1 MGDADDEE
9 LLAGAGD
16 GDIEF
21 AVDGVGAGGSVCL
34 AGSGLYDEL
43 HLCGLGDGGAVD
55 DDVALAALV
64 ALYGV
69 NADAFG
75 VVGYVEGGEVVA
87 YECALSAEGG
97 DDAYRA
103 CGLVGEII
111 GLVELDDGLYEGG
124 TELGLVGVGL
134 EALGSGRL
142 STGHEGGTARS
153 HQALY
158 GAMGIVDG
166 VGQRLLLMGQRHGAE
181 STFVEAEVGK
191 MANLGVHASL
201 AVEGGDAG
209 GVLSCCEAAVKAL
222 EERLTAVGEAQR
234 GEQWMGDEGLLLGLQ
249 GYGGELLVVADEDE
263 LAL

>member
-1 MGDADDEE
+1 M
-9 LLAGAGD
+9 LAGAGD
-16 GDIEF
+16 GDIEL
-21 AVDGVGAGGSVCL
+21 AVDGVGGRGAVCL
-34 AGSGLYDEL
+34 AGSSLYDEL

-69 NADAFG
+69 DADAFG
-75 VVGYVEGGEVVA
+75 VVGHVEGGEVMA
-87 YECALSAEGG
+87 YEGTLSAEGG

-103 CGLVGEII
+103 GGVVGEGV

-124 TELGLVGVGL
+124 TELGFMDVGL
-134 EALGSGRL
+134 EALGRGRL
-142 STGHEGGTARS
+142 GTGHEGGAARS
-153 HQALY
+153 YQALH
-158 GAMGIVDG
+158 GVVGVVVG
-166 VGQRLLLMGQRHGAE
+166 VGQRLLLMGQGHGAE
-181 STFVEAEVGK
+181 ATFVEAEVGK
-191 MANLGVHASL
+191 AAHLGVHASL

-234 GEQWMGDEGLLLGLQ
+234 GELWMGDEALLLGLQ
-249 GYGGELLVVADEDE
+249 GYSGELLVVADEDE